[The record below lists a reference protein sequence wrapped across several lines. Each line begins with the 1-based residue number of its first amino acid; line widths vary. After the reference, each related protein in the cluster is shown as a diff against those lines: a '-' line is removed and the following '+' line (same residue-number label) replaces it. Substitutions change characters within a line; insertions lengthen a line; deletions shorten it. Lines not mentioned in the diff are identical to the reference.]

1 MKPKTPYT
9 EARKGINY
17 ILTIA
22 IDDYPDKQ
30 DKLENSKN
38 DAINLIEILTSKY
51 RFEAKNVK
59 KIFDKNATRE
69 NILEQLRT
77 YISLLNEEDSLV
89 ILYSGHASIDTE
101 TKKGYLLPYDK
112 KDNSWSSCIAYSQ
125 LTDMIKNI
133 KKPRHIALFL
143 NCCYAGS
150 FFVNNSKDRSIS
162 TYLDDRF
169 LKKSRYA
176 FAAGERN
183 QKVSD
188 KSHQQEKISPF
199 AEYIVKF
206 LKENTED
213 SVSIKTLAENVTQ
226 RVTENY
232 NEQTPIHEVIQST
245 GHDGG
250 EFSFQLKENE
260 VEVWF
265 KAFDSPTIE
274 SLVDAYQRFPKSSEN
289 VEKAKI
295 ILNKLQDERVAWV
308 GFLASTKQTLSALI
322 DNLDTKV
329 THYSVAKQT
338 LTTLNNEY
346 KKLTDKDESLRRFQ
360 EIQNESNI
368 DKKIILS
375 ETFLE
380 EFNTSKYYRHVKD
393 DSNYYMRLKQQKSD
407 WIKFSKMAQDVF
419 KPDKKIAMYKAFL
432 KDHFFGEY
440 VNKANEKIKDIEKF
454 IEVNKLYETNKFK
467 SLDALRDYG
476 ILNGTDGV
484 FSYKVRRMIKEVE
497 ELQIQHKQKEKLED
511 LKKEKSIEKLQL
523 FIEDDNNHQ
532 EVRFDAIQYLKNL
545 KEEVRLKFAEAE
557 ISNEINLFHEISIN
571 YKDYEV
577 VEKAEKIFHEKLK
590 DIYKQTIER
599 VRIEKDVEPLKQYIK
614 KYLQYEQYESAQI
627 KSACEKV
634 EEFEYEKEVFF
645 KLIDDDEKT
654 ELLLNEFLEKF
665 LDSIWKED
673 ILMELEKMRKKNQGD
688 ELYQRCIT
696 EQKFEDL
703 QKFVVEYKDSLYFTE
718 VYPIYF
724 EKRAEKLFFKIKS
737 LVDLDKRQ
745 EAKVEILDYVANNKQ
760 YEHYFDVLS
769 YKKKLEI
776 RDNED
781 DDLEKIQAAT
791 SSKQKEQLCYNF
803 LSNND
808 YLRYR
813 EIVKQILN
821 PNAETLPMSTPLS
834 TGNEVVQKSTL
845 FPIKEI
851 RLIGGVLIFLLI
863 VLIGVLIYLN
873 LN

>member
-1 MKPKTPYT
+1 
-9 EARKGINY
+9 
-17 ILTIA
+17 
-22 IDDYPDKQ
+22 
-30 DKLENSKN
+30 
-38 DAINLIEILTSKY
+38 
-51 RFEAKNVK
+51 
-59 KIFDKNATRE
+59 
-69 NILEQLRT
+69 
-77 YISLLNEEDSLV
+77 
-89 ILYSGHASIDTE
+89 
-101 TKKGYLLPYDK
+101 
-112 KDNSWSSCIAYSQ
+112 
-125 LTDMIKNI
+125 
-133 KKPRHIALFL
+133 
-143 NCCYAGS
+143 
-150 FFVNNSKDRSIS
+150 
-162 TYLDDRF
+162 
-169 LKKSRYA
+169 
-176 FAAGERN
+176 
-183 QKVSD
+183 
-188 KSHQQEKISPF
+188 
-199 AEYIVKF
+199 
-206 LKENTED
+206 
-213 SVSIKTLAENVTQ
+213 
-226 RVTENY
+226 
-232 NEQTPIHEVIQST
+232 
-245 GHDGG
+245 
-250 EFSFQLKENE
+250 
-260 VEVWF
+260 
-265 KAFDSPTIE
+265 
-274 SLVDAYQRFPKSSEN
+274 
-289 VEKAKI
+289 
-295 ILNKLQDERVAWV
+295 
-308 GFLASTKQTLSALI
+308 
-322 DNLDTKV
+322 
-329 THYSVAKQT
+329 
-338 LTTLNNEY
+338 
-346 KKLTDKDESLRRFQ
+346 
-360 EIQNESNI
+360 
-368 DKKIILS
+368 
-375 ETFLE
+375 
-380 EFNTSKYYRHVKD
+380 
-393 DSNYYMRLKQQKSD
+393 
-407 WIKFSKMAQDVF
+407 MAQDVF

-760 YEHYFDVLS
+760 YEHYFEVLS